1 MNIAIYQGDA
11 QTIEKMITTDG
22 IDVNAILVSIII
34 TSYNFTCVD
43 YCYP

>member
-1 MNIAIYQGDA
+1 MFRAITRGDA

-22 IDVNAILVSIII
+22 IDVNAVIVSIII
-34 TSYNFTCVD
+34 TSYNFTCIN

>member
-1 MNIAIYQGDA
+1 MTIAIYQGDA

-34 TSYNFTCVD
+34 ISYNFTCVN

>member
-1 MNIAIYQGDA
+1 MLDAIYQGDA

-22 IDVNAILVSIII
+22 IDVNAVMVSIITI
-34 TSYNFTCVD
+34 SYNFTCVN

>member
-1 MNIAIYQGDA
+1 MLIAIDKGDA

-22 IDVNAILVSIII
+22 IDVNADIVSIII
-34 TSYNFTCVD
+34 TSYNFTCVN

>member
-1 MNIAIYQGDA
+1 MRRAIRQGDA
-11 QTIEKMITTDG
+11 QTIEKMIATDG
-22 IDVNAILVSIII
+22 IDVNADIVSIII

>member
-1 MNIAIYQGDA
+1 MNNAMIEGDA

-22 IDVNAILVSIII
+22 IDVNAALVSIII
-34 TSYNFTCVD
+34 TSYNFTCVN

>member
-1 MNIAIYQGDA
+1 MLKAINKGDA
-11 QTIEKMITTDG
+11 QTIEKMITADG
-22 IDVNAILVSIII
+22 IDVNAVIVSIII